1 MIAVQAKGEIEL
13 YRMPENDPDAEWI
26 LDSRS
31 SEECE
36 NKIGLARQ
44 GMHLV
49 ENIISPHGR
58 YIMICT
64 NGVKIHKF
72 KRERQGDKD
81 RIVLVE
87 TDWTLPSKIDDF
99 ETVEL
104 AKRVRFEAR
113 NVIRILTEDNRDI
126 MYQLLP
132 D

>member
-1 MIAVQAKGEIEL
+1 
-13 YRMPENDPDAEWI
+13 
-26 LDSRS
+26 
-31 SEECE
+31 
-36 NKIGLARQ
+36 
-44 GMHLV
+44 MHLV